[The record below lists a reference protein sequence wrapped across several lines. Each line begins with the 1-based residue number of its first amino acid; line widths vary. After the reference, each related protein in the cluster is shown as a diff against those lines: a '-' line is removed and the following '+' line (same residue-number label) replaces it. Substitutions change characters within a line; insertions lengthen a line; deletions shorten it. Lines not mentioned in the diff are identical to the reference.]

1 MFTNLRY
8 YLTEFSNTG
17 KAQADT
23 EVEPPPTS
31 SSNEPKLA
39 DFEEAIQATG
49 YGYFN
54 ILLMFIALPCCVAS
68 VFESASTSF
77 IIPSAEC
84 DLQLSLVDKGY
95 LNAISYAGKSYEL
108 RLCRSIYNNVSLLG
122 MITSAIPWG
131 YAADILGR
139 RKLLI
144 VGFFLDSMC
153 MLASAMSQNVWQL
166 MLFKY
171 LGGFM

>member
-1 MFTNLRY
+1 ML
-8 YLTEFSNTG
+8 
-17 KAQADT
+17 
-23 EVEPPPTS
+23 
-31 SSNEPKLA
+31 
-39 DFEEAIQATG
+39 
-49 YGYFN
+49 
-54 ILLMFIALPCCVAS
+54 IALPCCFAS
-68 VFESASTSF
+68 VFEAASTSY

-84 DLQLSLVDKGY
+84 DLQLSLVAKGY
-95 LNAISYAGKSYEL
+95 LNAISYAGKYLYGSLENVIIL
-108 RLCRSIYNNVSLLG
+108 QSLCALG

-144 VGFFLDSMC
+144 VGFSLDSVC
-153 MLASAMSQNVWQL
+153 MVASAMSQNVWQL

>member
-1 MFTNLRY
+1 ML
-8 YLTEFSNTG
+8 
-17 KAQADT
+17 
-23 EVEPPPTS
+23 
-31 SSNEPKLA
+31 
-39 DFEEAIQATG
+39 
-49 YGYFN
+49 
-54 ILLMFIALPCCVAS
+54 IALPCCYAS
-68 VFESASTSF
+68 VFEAASTSF

-84 DLQLSLVDKGY
+84 DLQLSLVAKGY
-95 LNAISYAGKSYEL
+95 LNAISYAGRSTL
-108 RLCRSIYNNVSLLG
+108 IVSITVVVICIVLCCLG

-144 VGFFLDSMC
+144 VGFSLDSLC